1 MEHFIQNK
9 YSTWYF
15 SLVNDRKNRILPNSV
30 YKEKHHIVPKS
41 LGGNDSADNLV
52 KLTAREHYIAHLLL
66 VKMFDGDN
74 KMKMSFALRC
84 MSNFQNKYH
93 QRYTPPSKIYEIAR
107 KHAAIASSEKNTGH
121 PNYNKFH
128 TTETKEKLSIK
139 AKERLSALTPEELS
153 IRTKNSFSSPSSWT
167 EERKKKIS
175 KSHIGKKLS
184 VETRKKM
191 SESKLNMTDEQK
203 FKCGD
208 SNRGKTWKLI
218 DGKRMWFAK
227 EN

>member
-1 MEHFIQNK
+1 M
-9 YSTWYF
+9 
-15 SLVNDRKNRILPNSV
+15 
-30 YKEKHHIVPKS
+30 
-41 LGGNDSADNLV
+41 
-52 KLTAREHYIAHLLL
+52 
-66 VKMFDGDN
+66 
-74 KMKMSFALRC
+74 
-84 MSNFQNKYH
+84 
-93 QRYTPPSKIYEIAR
+93 
-107 KHAAIASSEKNTGH
+107 
-121 PNYNKFH
+121 
-128 TTETKEKLSIK
+128 
-139 AKERLSALTPEELS
+139 S

-191 SESKLNMTDEQK
+191 SESKLNMTDEKK

-218 DGKRMWFAK
+218 DGKRVWFAK